1 MPFSSII
8 DVSEANSRSLP
19 SHHSIRLGCASA
31 ANSAIQLVRAAF
43 DAGPEEVFEE
53 VFEDA
58 FEDELEE
65 GFCCML

>member
-8 DVSEANSRSLP
+8 DVRAANSRSLP

-43 DAGPEEVFEE
+43 DAGPEEVFE
-53 VFEDA
+53 DA
-58 FEDELEE
+58 FEEV
-65 GFCCML
+65 FCDML